1 MPWFQGRR
9 TERTVRMEQWLLN
22 SLQQS
27 ARLGRS
33 ANSRSRSRS
42 RSQTLSKKKEWMK
55 ALETNIED
63 LAGAVLD
70 LENNADEWTLWWDA
84 WKSFLQHL
92 FNRLRYL
99 Q

>member
-1 MPWFQGRR
+1 MVVLPTAVLAAGPGVKLCQ
-9 TERTVRMEQWLLN
+9 
-22 SLQQS
+22 
-27 ARLGRS
+27 
-33 ANSRSRSRS
+33 
-42 RSQTLSKKKEWMK
+42 KKEKELMK
-55 ALETNIED
+55 ALENKIED

-92 FNRLRYL
+92 FNHLRYL

>member
-1 MPWFQGRR
+1 MPWFQSRR
-9 TERTVRMEQWLLN
+9 TERTVGMEQW
-22 SLQQS
+22 QS
-27 ARLGRS
+27 ARRGRS

-55 ALETNIED
+55 ALENKIED

-70 LENNADEWTLWWDA
+70 LENNADEWTIWWGA
-84 WKSFLQHL
+84 WKRFLQHL